1 MKQLALDLS
10 TAPAPSLENFEAQG
24 NEAVWLHLQQ
34 ALVAPSLPALPLLLW
49 GESGAGKS
57 HVLQSVVAAARARGE
72 AVLVGSAD
80 RVDTPAFDPT
90 WRLIAWDDVDQWD
103 DTQQAWA
110 FHCLA
115 STQGQTLRPWV
126 VATATLPPADWTLRA
141 DVRTRLAQGLVFEL
155 KALAEDAR
163 LQVLRRAAQ
172 ARGLTLTD
180 EVLSFMVRRFS
191 RDLGS
196 LMALLAH
203 LDAYA
208 LRTQRALTVPLLK
221 SMLENE

>member
-10 TAPAPSLENFEAQG
+10 TAPAPSLDNFEAQG
-24 NEAVWLHLQQ
+24 NEALWQHLHE
-34 ALVAPSLPALPLLLW
+34 ALAASTMPALPLLLW

-57 HVLQSVVAAARARGE
+57 HVLQSLLAVARARQQ
-72 AVLVGSAD
+72 AVVCLTAD
-80 RVDTPAFDPT
+80 SVAAPAFDPA
-90 WRLIAWDDVDQWD
+90 WRLIALDDVDQWD
-103 DTQQAWA
+103 ADQQAWA
-110 FHCLA
+110 FHYLA
-115 STQGQTLRPWV
+115 STQGQTQRPWV
-126 VATATLPPADWTLRA
+126 VATATQPPADWALRA

-172 ARGLTLTD
+172 ARGLRLTD
-180 EVLSFMVRRFS
+180 EVLGFMVRRFS